1 LPFEEKQAKS
11 KEINTLVEFDSGE
24 IGYTWEHLPNHVY
37 HCVLTIILLFCFSWD
52 KFKEM
57 NAKGIGF
64 SLFWL
69 LLINIVSFFFTSL
82 VLSHER
88 KYKAELTKE

>member
-37 HCVLTIILLFCFSWD
+37 HCVLTIVLVFFFRWENFGKMSTAG
-52 KFKEM
+52 F
-57 NAKGIGF
+57 AF
-64 SLFWL
+64 SLF
-69 LLINIVSFFFTSL
+69 
-82 VLSHER
+82 
-88 KYKAELTKE
+88 